1 MGGKRHGLHERDS
14 FRIGHDARQCDGAGV
29 SGRHRLT
36 QLEGDTPLL
45 PPRRDRPLVS
55 SSRLNRDESR
65 CGRPRPSPQ
74 PLTLSPTLTL
84 TTDEPVRRALRP
96 RPAPAS
102 RRPAGI
108 PPACSRRVAPT
119 APPRQYTAGVLQ
131 ARGAHSGSNLN
142 PSKWLLDLASKVLPA
157 ATENL
162 LGLTDSPHRATL
174 RRSPRALAEETWRPM
189 SKVHS
194 GVVVAYTQPASGL

>member
-1 MGGKRHGLHERDS
+1 MK
-14 FRIGHDARQCDGAGV
+14 
-29 SGRHRLT
+29 
-36 QLEGDTPLL
+36 
-45 PPRRDRPLVS
+45 
-55 SSRLNRDESR
+55 SR
-65 CGRPRPSPQ
+65 CGRARPSPQ

-108 PPACSRRVAPT
+108 L
-119 APPRQYTAGVLQ
+119 GVLQ

-162 LGLTDSPHRATL
+162 LGLTDPPHRATL
-174 RRSPRALAEETWRPM
+174 RRSPRALAEETWRAM

-194 GVVVAYTQPASGL
+194 GIVVAYAQPASGL